1 MHFPR
6 FAAGHLTRRFGVD
19 QRCNGRRKMLG
30 WRPEVSMRPTLV
42 LALLCGCLSAAPALA
57 DSVTKP
63 NNDATLRA
71 PHVRPPPVY
80 RPPRLILVPI
90 RQDLEPT
97 K

>member
-1 MHFPR
+1 
-6 FAAGHLTRRFGVD
+6 
-19 QRCNGRRKMLG
+19 
-30 WRPEVSMRPTLV
+30 MRPTLI

-63 NNDATLRA
+63 NNDASLRS
-71 PHVRPPPVY
+71 PYLRPPPVY
-80 RPPRLILVPI
+80 RPSRPIVQPI